1 WLSAISWLSVIR
13 YPLSAI
19 RHPVSVSDESIRHDE
34 DPPSPMEGE
43 TLSVDALAARSRGP
57 RRRPRAPDGGC
68 KRGAPGESVNGAD
81 GRGSAGVAGEG
92 FGRIADPV
100 PKVVDG
106 LGEGEEAAGGRGDG
120 ARIVAAGGAEGE
132 PDPIEH

>member
-1 WLSAISWLSVIR
+1 LGLEEGGEQDADDEGDDEQRAHQAAFAGVGLEEAHGSWGLAGLAWGCGCWLSAISWLSVIR

-68 KRGAPGESVNGAD
+68 KRGAPGES
-81 GRGSAGVAGEG
+81 
-92 FGRIADPV
+92 
-100 PKVVDG
+100 
-106 LGEGEEAAGGRGDG
+106 
-120 ARIVAAGGAEGE
+120 
-132 PDPIEH
+132 